1 MKTNLIRTMAIFVVA
16 TSISAFAQTADTKS
30 EDAAAAC
37 NTTQQNVSNQEA
49 TDLSEFNP
57 SESNVSLALE
67 TLQEEVEQLQVDD
80 KVNQQEQQKVNQEEK
95 TEVRQE
101 DKSWDRSLM
110 GIYGG

>member
-1 MKTNLIRTMAIFVVA
+1 MKTNLIRTMAIVFLA

-30 EDAAAAC
+30 EDAATAC
-37 NTTQQNVSNQEA
+37 NTTQQNDSNQEA
-49 TDLSEFNP
+49 TALSVSNP

-80 KVNQQEQQKVNQEEK
+80 KVKQEEQQKANQEEK
-95 TEVRQE
+95 NEVRQE
-101 DKSWDRSLM
+101 DKSWDHSLL

>member
-1 MKTNLIRTMAIFVVA
+1 MKTKLIRSMTIAILA
-16 TSISAFAQTADTKS
+16 TSISAFAQTTDTKS
-30 EDAAAAC
+30 EDAAAC

-80 KVNQQEQQKVNQEEK
+80 KVNQQEQQKANQEEK
-95 TEVRQE
+95 NEVRQE
-101 DKSWDRSLM
+101 DRSWDRSLM